1 MAAFDATESLTPF
14 QYGRDGRNE
23 GYGAILF
30 DTERARQVVADW
42 FSPVFWG
49 ERARPVTMGGRGGAW
64 FIDAPSGDSTSGGM
78 VLRQYLR
85 GGWAASMSR
94 DAYVWHGADRVRSF
108 SEFRLTR
115 LLHAC
120 GLPVPRPLAACYW
133 RKGVCY
139 RAAILMERLDGVHT
153 LSERIQVA
161 AQDAPWEETGRLI
174 ARFHRAGLDHADL
187 NAHNILFDVTGQG
200 WMIDFDRGR
209 LRIPETPWR
218 ERNLDRLKRS
228 LLKLPSARE
237 PALIM
242 ADFARLRDAYDAT
255 WERGY

>member
-49 ERARPVTMGGRGGAW
+49 EHARPVTMGGRGGAW
-64 FIDAPSGDSTSGGM
+64 FIDAPSGSM
-78 VLRQYLR
+78 VLRHYLR
-85 GGWAASMSR
+85 GGWAANVSR
-94 DAYVWHGADRVRSF
+94 DGYIWHGAHRVRSF
-108 SEFRLTR
+108 AEFRLTR
-115 LLHAC
+115 SLHAR
-120 GLPVPRPLAACYW
+120 GLPVPRPVAACY
-133 RKGVCY
+133 RRRGASY
-139 RAAILMERLDGVHT
+139 RAAILMERLEGVHS
-153 LSERIQVA
+153 LAERAQVA

-200 WMIDFDRGR
+200 WLIDFDRGR
-209 LRIPETPWR
+209 LRIPDTPRR
-218 ERNLDRLKRS
+218 ERNLERLKRS
-228 LLKLPSARE
+228 LLKLRGARE
-237 PALIM
+237 PALIKM
-242 ADFARLRDAYDAT
+242 DFARLRGAYDAT
-255 WERGY
+255 WDRGY